1 MISTGPLYSHSD
13 AHGACAAGLPG
24 IWDVNPVSHTMGD
37 GISPSACSSGLSKPE
52 NLTQGAAARAL
63 QRGVPCACG
72 EIRPQRRAQ
81 RAKRTGFG
89 MTDASHRMAK
99 PTPQTVA
106 QYLPPDRRVAMTSP
120 VLDHLEGSCAC
131 PRDQRVAKTSPL
143 SNHLDGSCACLLDRR
158 STVPRPLA
166 RVTSHV
172 RRCRNHGN

>member
-24 IWDVNPVSHTMGD
+24 ICDVNLVSHTMGD

-120 VLDHLEGSCAC
+120 VLDHLEGSCAW
-131 PRDQRVAKTSPL
+131 PRDQRVTLTMRSPERVEGSKTGPR
-143 SNHLDGSCACLLDRR
+143 DRR
-158 STVPRPLA
+158 VA
-166 RVTSHV
+166 MTSL
-172 RRCRNHGN
+172 